1 MQQFSKSFTKKPI
14 LIVST
19 LLIFLALLAFVGYFA
34 VYLNFAIKLFQFPFD
49 YDQGEGFELLDTIML
64 MNGEWPYRNSN
75 EYPFYASNYPPVYH
89 LFIIPLVAIFGPQY
103 WTGRLVSFLSTLV
116 TAGVLGYAVYREQKI
131 KRWWLVSLSA
141 LMYFASNYVYH
152 IGPLFRQHIFM
163 IMFEAAAIVLMAVL
177 VDKEEADGRKRPWWI
192 VGVLLL
198 LLLAG
203 FTKQLAYATVAALF
217 IWWFLREIKRSVI
230 WAIGFAAVTG
240 AVFLAINIST
250 ENQWWINT
258 ISANLNEFFPAQA
271 IGLYKQWFQLH
282 RMITLVAAG
291 YVIYQLYFE
300 RFSIY
305 SVWFVLTV
313 ANSVTAG
320 TWGAGES
327 YFVTAIAASIILAGL
342 GFSRLLDM
350 FETEPPEWA
359 QKLPFRPFHALMIL
373 IPLLFIWQ
381 ANLVFHMP
389 TGSAFTQ
396 TLARLAGR
404 PTVTHVAPQTSCS
417 DDLPPEPLPYVDD
430 AFVLIGRPPTPE
442 DTAAGKQIVAEL
454 LKGDTPAF
462 SEEAG
467 FNIYA
472 GREVITNPTQLRN
485 LYLAGLLD
493 MTEMVKMLE
502 EQAFDTIIFRA
513 QFYPPE
519 VLQAIGQYYQQEE
532 LIQMNGFV
540 YCIYRPDPKES

>member
-1 MQQFSKSFTKKPI
+1 MNHLLTRLPKSITGRI
-14 LIVST
+14 ATI
-19 LLIFLALLAFVGYFA
+19 LIFLALLAYIGYFA
-34 VYLNFAIKLFQFPFD
+34 VYLNYAIKLFQFPFD

-64 MNGEWPYRNSN
+64 ARGEWPYRNSN
-75 EYPFYASNYPPVYH
+75 VYPFYASNYPPVYH
-89 LFIIPLVAIFGPQY
+89 LFIIPLVWIFGPQY
-103 WTGRLVSFLSTLV
+103 WTGRLVAFLSTLI
-116 TAGVLGYAVYREQKI
+116 TAAILGYAVYREQQT
-131 KRWWLVSLSA
+131 KRWWLIALSA
-141 LMYFASNYVYH
+141 LMYTASNYVYH

-163 IMFEAAAIVLMAVL
+163 IMFEAAAVVLMAVII
-177 VDKEEADGRKRPWWI
+177 DKEEADGRKRPKWI
-192 VGVLLL
+192 IGVLIL

-217 IWWFLREIKRSVI
+217 IFWFLRDIKRSII
-230 WAIGFAAVTG
+230 WAIGFALVTG
-240 AVFLAINIST
+240 TVFLAINIST

-258 ISANLNEFFPAQA
+258 ISANLNEFFPDQA
-271 IGLYKQWFQLH
+271 IGLYKQWFKLH

-300 RFSIY
+300 RLSIY

-327 YFVTAIAASIILAGL
+327 YFVTAISASIIMTGL
-342 GFSRLLDM
+342 TFSRLLDHY
-350 FETEPPEWA
+350 ENREPNWA
-359 QKLPFRPFHALMIL
+359 ANLPIKPYHVLLVA
-373 IPLLFIWQ
+373 IPLLFLWQ
-381 ANLVFHMP
+381 ANSVFHMP
-389 TGSAFTQ
+389 TGSPFTQ
-396 TLARLAGR
+396 ALARLAGR
-404 PTVTHVAPQTSCS
+404 PTVTYVAPQTSCS

-442 DTAAGKQIVAEL
+442 DTVAGKQIAAEI

-467 FNIYA
+467 FNIYVD
-472 GREVITNPTQLRN
+472 REVVTNPTQLRN

-502 EQAFDTIIFRA
+502 DQAFDTVIFRA

-519 VLQAIGQYYQQEE
+519 VLQAIGQHYQQEE

-540 YCIYRPDPKES
+540 YCIYRPS